1 MSPSNIFEKQDLLIL
16 ADETGEILLKINHLL
31 ATQWSSILKEGHCYM
46 ITNLKVSFNEGK
58 FNYTGHRF
66 QVELQNNSI
75 IQEQN
80 DNNLL
85 QMLRHFHIKA
95 ERDIFEV
102 LDENSFND
110 SMTLISRTKES
121 FFDLAGIIFKVK
133 LKNYK
138 YKDYDSFKFDVWV
151 SNGENVIMIS
161 IFGQKAYEFRKLFD
175 LNLWRKLCNGI
186 SIIEK
191 KDVTNLTMCFRNLNA
206 VYNKKWTLDLHVVVG
221 EFFFKK
227 EPPIY
232 ILPMIPRLLLNYSQT
247 FLELPGKLDE
257 FETIDEIIENAR
269 EGTYI
274 IKGELYFNEAPII
287 DKQLKV
293 IIRDERGALNA
304 MINSMVARKLFKRS
318 VDELITLRSSDQKLY
333 QNLLKTK
340 NSIQVYILLEGIL
353 DDQDVT
359 SDSILNFVIQD
370 IMYANVIKEES
381 YEEGF

>member
-1 MSPSNIFEKQDLLIL
+1 
-16 ADETGEILLKINHLL
+16 
-31 ATQWSSILKEGHCYM
+31 
-46 ITNLKVSFNEGK
+46 
-58 FNYTGHRF
+58 
-66 QVELQNNSI
+66 
-75 IQEQN
+75 
-80 DNNLL
+80 
-85 QMLRHFHIKA
+85 
-95 ERDIFEV
+95 
-102 LDENSFND
+102 
-110 SMTLISRTKES
+110 
-121 FFDLAGIIFKVK
+121 
-133 LKNYK
+133 
-138 YKDYDSFKFDVWV
+138 
-151 SNGENVIMIS
+151 
-161 IFGQKAYEFRKLFD
+161 
-175 LNLWRKLCNGI
+175 
-186 SIIEK
+186 
-191 KDVTNLTMCFRNLNA
+191 
-206 VYNKKWTLDLHVVVG
+206 
-221 EFFFKK
+221 
-227 EPPIY
+227 
-232 ILPMIPRLLLNYSQT
+232 MIPRLLLNYSQT